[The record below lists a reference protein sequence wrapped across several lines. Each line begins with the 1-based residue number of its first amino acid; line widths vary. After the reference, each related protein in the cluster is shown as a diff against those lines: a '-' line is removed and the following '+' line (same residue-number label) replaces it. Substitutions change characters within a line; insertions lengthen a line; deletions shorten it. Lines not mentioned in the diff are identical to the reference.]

1 MSFTVP
7 NTFTTG
13 VVNASALKENMDAAR
28 EYINADVDG
37 ADYVTAAFSTQDL
50 QEGEFFGVT
59 QDVVFMTGD
68 QYLSYSATYKSHIQ
82 ERQYHTSTIKRQHP
96 MTSTRYV
103 SVPQLAKQFYME
115 APGNALVELSFFAY
129 EADNND
135 CRGAVFPW
143 TVKSPD
149 FTRSNGQDTRY
160 VLALDGATIEGD
172 KTRAYS
178 FSEGGSTTVTFG
190 QHSIMEGESG
200 YQGGVAGMRRFI
212 SMQYL
217 AKNLTQ
223 GWHTIQVLVDPCNEN
238 GFVSSHTFCV
248 ELFYDMGYHD
258 VSANSIGTTKKLP
271 EAIY

>member
-13 VVNASALKENMDAAR
+13 VVNASALKENMDEAR
-28 EYINADVDG
+28 TYINADVDG
-37 ADYVTAAFSTQDL
+37 ADYITAAFSTQDL

-59 QDVVFMTGD
+59 QDAIFMTGD
-68 QYLSYSATYKSHIQ
+68 QYLSFSATYKSHIQ
-82 ERQYHTSTIKRQHP
+82 ERHYHTSTIKRQHP

-115 APGNALVELSFFAY
+115 APGNALVEISFFAF
-129 EADNND
+129 EDENND
-135 CRGAVFPW
+135 CRGAIYPW
-143 TVKSPD
+143 TTS
-149 FTRSNGQDTRY
+149 TGSRSSGQDSRY

-172 KTRAYS
+172 KTRAYA
-178 FSEGGSTTVTFG
+178 FSENGATTVTFG

-212 SMQYL
+212 TMQYL

-223 GWHTIQVLVDPCNEN
+223 GWHTIQVLVDPCNES

-248 ELFYDMGYHD
+248 ELFYDMGYHE
-258 VSANSIGTTKKLP
+258 VSKNSIGTTRKLP
-271 EAIY
+271 EVVY